1 MVRGKNATSICLS
14 AQRALLGVIGP
25 SVLGIALDATDH
37 EARMQVF
44 AEGALPEEEA
54 EDFEDAATEMMAD
67 FPQLPVEV
75 SIIKEAKQ
83 PLEGW
88 SGRWIFLRRGVRV
101 AQAG

>member
-1 MVRGKNATSICLS
+1 MVDGDDPAPICLS

-25 SVLGIALDATDH
+25 SVLGIALDATGY

-44 AEGALPEEEA
+44 AEGVLPEEE
-54 EDFEDAATEMMAD
+54 EDDFEDAATEMMAD
-67 FPQLPVEV
+67 FPELPVEV
-75 SIIKEAKQ
+75 SIIREARQ

-88 SGRWIFLRRGVRV
+88 AGRWVFLRRGVRV